1 MQPREEMCHHEAA
14 DPSLYVRF
22 WVSGGDSNAPE
33 ALVLPRDTNHALN
46 PRRGSRSFN
55 KDVALMSFIIS
66 QEGPDGPV
74 A

>member
-1 MQPREEMCHHEAA
+1 MYGILIFMQPREEMCHHEAA
-14 DPSLYVRF
+14 DPSLYVWF
-22 WVSGGDSNAPE
+22 WVSEDSNAD

-66 QEGPDGPV
+66 
-74 A
+74 